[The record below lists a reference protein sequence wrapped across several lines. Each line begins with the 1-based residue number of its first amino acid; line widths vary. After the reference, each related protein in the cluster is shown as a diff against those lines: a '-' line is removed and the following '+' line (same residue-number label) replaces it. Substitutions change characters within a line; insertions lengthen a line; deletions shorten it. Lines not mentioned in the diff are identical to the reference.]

1 VFDPRE
7 AATLLEQTKRDAQRK
22 FDITSPLLSVV
33 QAGVVLVG
41 YGAIWLSV
49 RGQNPYTGPNGA
61 ALAVVYAAVIV
72 VIVMSTVVSKR
83 ATTGVSGRS
92 LRQRRAEMAT
102 FVTSYIAVSVFQG
115 ALLHD
120 GASHAI
126 VYGVFPA
133 AAPLVVV
140 GAAAAGMAAVREEWP
155 MFGGALAVVAVA
167 AGSAFAGPVGVWAI
181 TGVGLFVAVLG
192 HAVAMAWLR
201 RA

>member
-1 VFDPRE
+1 
-7 AATLLEQTKRDAQRK
+7 
-22 FDITSPLLSVV
+22 
-33 QAGVVLVG
+33 
-41 YGAIWLSV
+41 
-49 RGQNPYTGPNGA
+49 
-61 ALAVVYAAVIV
+61 
-72 VIVMSTVVSKR
+72 
-83 ATTGVSGRS
+83 
-92 LRQRRAEMAT
+92 MAT